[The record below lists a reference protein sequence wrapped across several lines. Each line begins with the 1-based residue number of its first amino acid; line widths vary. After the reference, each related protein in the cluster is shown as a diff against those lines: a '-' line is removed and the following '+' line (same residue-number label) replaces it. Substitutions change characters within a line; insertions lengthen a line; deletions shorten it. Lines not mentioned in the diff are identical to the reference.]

1 MDFLN
6 QFPNQ
11 TIAKD
16 NASLFSFTEKEQK
29 GDLPFAFGTQ
39 SSEAGEISFL
49 NQMKSQD
56 PGESFGL
63 DGSQKSISDLHFL
76 KTIYEVPESS
86 NNIFNSDGEGFPLQ
100 NPISVPLGLDFIREA
115 NEDSNFN
122 FDEFHNKQN
131 SPNGNEEG
139 INVDINNLFKNSPP
153 PLGDNSKTNSQNNTN
168 DKLKGDNILGLNS
181 NAVNIN
187 TNVIAPNVNLNN
199 NNLNPNIQSSA
210 KKGENINNNNVINTN
225 DNINMNNNNINKIS
239 SFPKVNNNQN
249 INITPES
256 RSNPT
261 INQRQPR
268 PNNTPIIILNK
279 NKYNNDNTDN
289 NNIPATNNIIPPQF
303 QNISIKPQ
311 IMKEQKN
318 NLDDIDKMISMSLQT
333 KQENQ
338 QGNKNI
344 INNVNNNNLPNEI
357 SDIFT
362 NSTITG
368 KRSNI
373 EQNDKDLKNIDNLLN
388 FTKEPMQPINSLIN
402 KQKPLLHNSNPL
414 NNNGN
419 NPKFIKKKNQNS
431 NNIMI
436 KSLPSDSLDKKSQK
450 VQLPKDEM
458 NNLSQMDT
466 MNKKDEIKVKNVVLS
481 KYDIVKRYNELVVRL
496 NRIRE
501 IAKEYRNI
509 GNYFSK
515 LISANENYQYVYP
528 NVIRN
533 LLEEYSKVSG
543 VLLKF
548 FRIRNN
554 RMNEMN
560 NEFDEEVRK
569 YSLYFPE
576 RI

>member
-16 NASLFSFTEKEQK
+16 NASLFSFIEKEQK

-131 SPNGNEEG
+131 SPNSEEG
-139 INVDINNLFKNSPP
+139 INVNINNLFKNSPP
-153 PLGDNSKTNSQNNTN
+153 PLGDNSKTNSKNNTN

-187 TNVIAPNVNLNN
+187 TNAIAPNVNLNN

-279 NKYNNDNTDN
+279 NKYNNDNTNN
-289 NNIPATNNIIPPQF
+289 NNIPDNNNIIPPQF

-402 KQKPLLHNSNPL
+402 KQKPLLPNSNPL